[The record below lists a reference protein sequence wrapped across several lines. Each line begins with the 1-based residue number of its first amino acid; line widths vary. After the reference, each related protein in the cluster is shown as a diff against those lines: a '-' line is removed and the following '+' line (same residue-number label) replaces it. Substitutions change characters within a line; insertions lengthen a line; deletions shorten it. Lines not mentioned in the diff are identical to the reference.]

1 MKREKTI
8 HVMLTNQEYKEF
20 IANYAKQLTAG
31 NCTTKS
37 SYIRQMLGLNG
48 SQPPSDAIQDALPD
62 KNPEINNEIKEEIA
76 DKTASQLSIDFGKLD
91 I

>member
-8 HVMLTNQEYKEF
+8 HVMLTDQEYKEF
-20 IANYAKQLTAG
+20 IANYAKQLTTG

-37 SYIRQMLGLNG
+37 NYIRQMLGLNG
-48 SQPPSDAIQDALPD
+48 TKPPSDALPD
-62 KNPEINNEIKEEIA
+62 KNPETNNEIANEVINKEA